1 MLSTVLIT
9 DSERLGALRPAWEK
23 LLASSATSE
32 PTLHPAWLL
41 PWWDVFGK
49 GGGRQLRSL
58 AFYDGEQLVALAPL
72 STRLHRYRAAIPFRR
87 LEALASGEDQ
97 ADESCSDYLGL
108 LIEKGR
114 EREVCEALAAGLG
127 AGTWGAFDELII
139 PAMSGEAELPSMLER
154 ALQAQGWETKLQ
166 QTTVCPYIV
175 LPATWDEYLGAL
187 KQNKRAQLRKSLRA
201 FEAWAGGPPEIRRAT
216 NEQELQEEMRTLVA
230 LHGERWTG
238 SPKTEARDGV
248 FSSRK
253 FNAFHERA
261 TKELLA
267 AGALDLGSMRVRGEP
282 IAAFYNLRWNG
293 KSYFY
298 QSGRKLDVPDD
309 VRVGVTMHAYLIRAA
324 IEAGLREYDFL
335 AGDSQYKM
343 SLATATRP
351 LVELRAVRPSAVE
364 KLRVATELAIV
375 TAKSARAS
383 LQAQRDKL
391 AARVRDPARP
401 AGWRGVLQLALDLRK
416 K

>member
-1 MLSTVLIT
+1 
-9 DSERLGALRPAWEK
+9 
-23 LLASSATSE
+23 
-32 PTLHPAWLL
+32 
-41 PWWDVFGK
+41 
-49 GGGRQLRSL
+49 
-58 AFYDGEQLVALAPL
+58 
-72 STRLHRYRAAIPFRR
+72 
-87 LEALASGEDQ
+87 
-97 ADESCSDYLGL
+97 
-108 LIEKGR
+108 
-114 EREVCEALAAGLG
+114 
-127 AGTWGAFDELII
+127 
-139 PAMSGEAELPSMLER
+139 
-154 ALQAQGWETKLQ
+154 
-166 QTTVCPYIV
+166 
-175 LPATWDEYLGAL
+175 
-187 KQNKRAQLRKSLRA
+187 
-201 FEAWAGGPPEIRRAT
+201 
-216 NEQELQEEMRTLVA
+216 
-230 LHGERWTG
+230 
-238 SPKTEARDGV
+238 
-248 FSSRK
+248 
-253 FNAFHERA
+253 
-261 TKELLA
+261 
-267 AGALDLGSMRVRGEP
+267 MRVRGEP